1 MLWFFFW
8 LRNSFQI
15 CVKSAKQEKRPGSSE
30 QRLIL
35 IPYFLFLWHLYLYF
49 HLYFLSLRQKLVRE
63 DKWSAHLPNIA
74 SQFVFVFFNC
84 SCVFFFYKKGIWTR
98 GLWPGPLPSFAFQC
112 QFRANA
118 RSLSPTSN
126 VSSLLSS
133 HWRLTIIQHHSL
145 KYNISIS
152 RTNSTQQCYVY
163 LCNSTKA

>member
-1 MLWFFFW
+1 MLFQTSTPLFTMKGPQLNPFFKFFSSVSSIFHCIKKSALTVRGPLHVQCTAFQYVDMLWFFFW

-74 SQFVFVFFNC
+74 SQFVFV
-84 SCVFFFYKKGIWTR
+84 VF
-98 GLWPGPLPSFAFQC
+98 
-112 QFRANA
+112 
-118 RSLSPTSN
+118 
-126 VSSLLSS
+126 
-133 HWRLTIIQHHSL
+133 
-145 KYNISIS
+145 
-152 RTNSTQQCYVY
+152 
-163 LCNSTKA
+163 